1 MASPFNF
8 SNGRWAATVTT
19 TTGESWQGL
28 LQRDDPTGVTLR
40 LAGGREIEL
49 SRTNITRFERLT
61 RSLMPEGLE
70 TGLSEAELAAV
81 LGPRLNDTASPFDLV
96 LPMMGN
102 PLFAQNLAAP
112 FAEAN

>member
-1 MASPFNF
+1 MLDPNREVAPRFL
-8 SNGRWAATVTT
+8 AATVTT

-28 LQRDDPTGVTLR
+28 LQRDDPQGVTLR

-70 TGLSEAELAAV
+70 TGLSAAELAG
-81 LGPRLNDTASPFDLV
+81 LLEFLV
-96 LPMMGN
+96 
-102 PLFAQNLAAP
+102 Q
-112 FAEAN
+112 